1 MLKKNKLYYK
11 RFPKDVARVR
21 LIHEYL
27 SNNQVDL
34 PNGGILSVRRFLQ
47 LGIAFGGAGGYD
59 ALHNMVQA
67 AAYDLERMGKL
78 SYRTLN
84 KIQEF
89 HGWDTNVIYAILHEA
104 IYCQAN
110 QASQWSAERVLQEEP
125 FATEFEWRLENLKQ
139 DQPVY
144 FTGETVYPFMLDDF
158 AELRPLKNVANLLA
172 EKKWGQLY
180 NTKVLNNLEG
190 PQVAGVSYFDDM

>member
-11 RFPKDVARVR
+11 RFPKDVTRVR
-21 LIHEYL
+21 QIHEYL
-27 SNNQVDL
+27 SKNEVTL

-59 ALHNMVQA
+59 SLHNIVQA
-67 AAYDLERMGKL
+67 ASHDLDRLGRL

-84 KIQEF
+84 TIQESQS
-89 HGWDTNVIYAILHEA
+89 WDTNVIYAILHEA

-110 QASQWSAERVLQEEP
+110 QSSSWSAERVLQEEP

-139 DQPVY
+139 DQPIY
-144 FTGETVYPFMLDDF
+144 FTGETIYPFMLDDF
-158 AELRPLKNVANLLA
+158 AELRPLKRVANLLA

-180 NTKVLNNLEG
+180 DTKALNNLEG
-190 PQVAGVSYFDDM
+190 PLAAGVSYFDDM